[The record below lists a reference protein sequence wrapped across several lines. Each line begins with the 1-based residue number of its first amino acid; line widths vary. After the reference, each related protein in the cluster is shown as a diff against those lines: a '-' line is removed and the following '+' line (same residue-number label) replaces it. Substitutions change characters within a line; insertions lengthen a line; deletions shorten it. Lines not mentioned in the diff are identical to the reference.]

1 VLRVGFLAL
10 LLALALAAPAGAA
23 PREYILP
30 GTDTFPEGVA
40 TRPGTDQ
47 FFVTST
53 TDGTVFRGS
62 LRRER
67 TRVFL
72 RPGTH
77 GRVNAIGVKAT
88 RDRLIVAGGVTG
100 TVFVYSLPRG
110 RLMRSFSTGSGGLV
124 NDVALTSDGDAYVTD
139 SRRGLLFRIP
149 ARALERRAARTTAL
163 SPWVRLARSPTG
175 TYTNGVVAAGRRHLL
190 VVSTATGALV
200 RIDRRT
206 KRVRQ
211 VDLGGAELPGGDGLA
226 LAGRTLYVVN
236 AASRVS
242 ELRMSR
248 DWLRAR
254 LVRQITSPRL
264 RFPTT
269 VAVAGKR
276 LLVVNSQFGARGG
289 TPVLPFTVAAL
300 RRP

>member
-1 VLRVGFLAL
+1 MRRMAILSAV
-10 LLALALAAPAGAA
+10 LALAAAAGAQAA
-23 PREYILP
+23 PAEYVLP
-30 GTDTFPEGVA
+30 GATTFPEGVA
-40 TRPGTDQ
+40 VRPGSDQ

-62 LRRER
+62 LGRER
-67 TRVFL
+67 ARVFL
-72 RPGTH
+72 APGRH

-88 RDRLIVAGGVTG
+88 RDRLIVAGGVTN

-110 RLMRSFSTGSGGLV
+110 RLVRRFSTGKDGLV
-124 NDVALTSDGDAYVTD
+124 NDIALAPNGDAYVTD
-139 SRRGLLFRIP
+139 SRRGIVFRIS
-149 ARALERRAARTTAL
+149 ARALKRRAAAKGAL
-163 SPWVRLARSPTG
+163 RPWVRLAGSPTG

-190 VVSTATGALV
+190 VVSTGTGALV
-200 RIDRRT
+200 RVDVRT
-206 KRVRQ
+206 KRVRR
-211 VDLGGAELPGGDGLA
+211 VDLGGADLPGGDGMA

-242 ELRMSR
+242 QLTMSR

-269 VAVAGKR
+269 VAVAGRR